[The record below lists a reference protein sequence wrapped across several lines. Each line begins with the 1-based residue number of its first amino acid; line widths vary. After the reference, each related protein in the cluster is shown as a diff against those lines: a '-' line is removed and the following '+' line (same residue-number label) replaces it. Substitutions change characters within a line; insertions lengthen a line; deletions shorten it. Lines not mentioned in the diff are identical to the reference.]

1 MATIIDIRGT
11 HGSGKSTV
19 VHNLLNRRWTKRDIK
34 GRCEYKE
41 REMTLGYELSIRNTE
56 KTGAV
61 LGRYSNVCGGCD
73 GIGSADE
80 ICRRVRLFS
89 KHHDY
94 VILEG
99 ILVAHTF
106 QRYSDLAKEL
116 EKKGHSYFFLFL
128 NTPLAVCTSRV
139 RQRRIKQGNTK
150 PFNPK
155 NCIHDYH
162 QIWHRTKEKMMA
174 AGHNVVILD
183 WTDPMPQVY
192 ELLEKGT

>member
-1 MATIIDIRGT
+1 MALILDIRGT

-19 VHNLLNRRWTKRDIK
+19 VHNLLKQYEHTPIE
-34 GRCEYKE
+34 GFCEYKQK
-41 REMTLGYELSIRNTE
+41 EMVLGYHLHDPY
-56 KTGAV
+56 GAV
-61 LGRYSNVCGGCD
+61 LGRYNNVCGGCD

-80 ICRRVRLFS
+80 TCRRVRLFS
-89 KHHDY
+89 QEHSL

-116 EKKGHSYFFLFL
+116 EAAGHSYFFLFL
-128 NTPLAVCTSRV
+128 NTPLQVCVSRV
-139 RQRRIKQGNTK
+139 RQRRIKQGNIK

-162 QIWHRTKEKMMA
+162 QIWHRTREKMVRA
-174 AGHNVVILD
+174 KHKVIELD
-183 WTDPMPQVY
+183 WSEPMVQVL
-192 ELLEKGT
+192 ELVEEEKP